1 MSINLFTYIRKI
13 DRTFE
18 VFNFLKKKRRFQFFL
33 ISLLAVFAALFE
45 SLSIGLLIP
54 MVSLIT
60 NQSQNSI
67 PKNNYIDSI
76 PQFDFLNIQ
85 SSNLIFLLFIAVIIF
100 GTFTKVLYSFLQA
113 RFGSL
118 VVQEFNLN
126 IFRNSILKPYQDFID
141 TDSSI
146 YISAIM
152 NKSDFVSR
160 YLCNILIF
168 IVNILI
174 FLSILVALLIINI
187 KLTISV
193 FIFVFV
199 FYWLTSGLIKKRVKI
214 ISKFTSKLTTDE
226 LQLLNEVD
234 GLHKEI
240 LLNDNFKYFLKKF
253 HLIDSNLRNKVAE
266 VSYLTSFPRYLL
278 EALILIFGALAI
290 FLIVDQKT
298 FSLNMLPLLAAF
310 LFGIQKLLPSVQTIY
325 ASWVNHK
332 TLENGILEIIRLAKD
347 FQKYSSD
354 YFREK
359 VDFDMFSKYNRLII
373 SNISFYYQQ
382 EKKYIFNNLNTKFQS
397 GEFIGI
403 IGRSG
408 EGKSTFLNLLCG
420 LNKPTEGTLIVDDFD
435 VFRNF
440 HILKSWRSQISYVSQ
455 NIYLTPYSIISNITM
470 NEDESNLD
478 KERLEYAIKTAQ
490 LEGFIKS
497 LKDGIY
503 TKVGEKAM
511 QISGGQKQ
519 RIAIARALYQKK
531 ALLILDEATSALDR
545 KNESKII
552 DNLVNRIDKHQ
563 TIILVTH
570 KFNILGDCDRI
581 LLLKDG
587 KLTEK
592 KFQEIKK

>member
-1 MSINLFTYIRKI
+1 
-13 DRTFE
+13 
-18 VFNFLKKKRRFQFFL
+18 KRRFQFFL

-240 LLNDNFKYFLKKF
+240 LLNDNFK
-253 HLIDSNLRNKVAE
+253 
-266 VSYLTSFPRYLL
+266 
-278 EALILIFGALAI
+278 
-290 FLIVDQKT
+290 
-298 FSLNMLPLLAAF
+298 
-310 LFGIQKLLPSVQTIY
+310 
-325 ASWVNHK
+325 
-332 TLENGILEIIRLAKD
+332 
-347 FQKYSSD
+347 
-354 YFREK
+354 
-359 VDFDMFSKYNRLII
+359 
-373 SNISFYYQQ
+373 
-382 EKKYIFNNLNTKFQS
+382 
-397 GEFIGI
+397 
-403 IGRSG
+403 
-408 EGKSTFLNLLCG
+408 
-420 LNKPTEGTLIVDDFD
+420 
-435 VFRNF
+435 
-440 HILKSWRSQISYVSQ
+440 
-455 NIYLTPYSIISNITM
+455 
-470 NEDESNLD
+470 
-478 KERLEYAIKTAQ
+478 
-490 LEGFIKS
+490 
-497 LKDGIY
+497 
-503 TKVGEKAM
+503 
-511 QISGGQKQ
+511 
-519 RIAIARALYQKK
+519 
-531 ALLILDEATSALDR
+531 
-545 KNESKII
+545 
-552 DNLVNRIDKHQ
+552 
-563 TIILVTH
+563 
-570 KFNILGDCDRI
+570 
-581 LLLKDG
+581 
-587 KLTEK
+587 
-592 KFQEIKK
+592 

>member
-1 MSINLFTYIRKI
+1 MNINLFTFIYKT
-13 DRTFE
+13 DRSFE
-18 VFNFLKKKRRFQFFL
+18 VFNFIKKKRRFQFFL
-33 ISLLAVFAALFE
+33 ISVLAVFAALFE

-54 MVSLIT
+54 MVSLMT
-60 NQSQNSI
+60 NQSKNSI
-67 PKNNYIDSI
+67 PKNNYIDLI
-76 PQFDFLNIQ
+76 PQFDFLNIE
-85 SSNLIFLLFIAVIIF
+85 SSNLIFYLFISVIIF
-100 GTFTKVLYSFLQA
+100 GTFTKLLYSFLQA
-113 RFGSL
+113 RFGAV

-160 YLCNILIF
+160 YLCNILTF

-174 FLSILVALLIINI
+174 FLSILFALLIINA

-193 FIFVFV
+193 FIFVFA
-199 FYWLTSGLIKKRVKI
+199 FYWLMSGLIKKRVKI
-214 ISKFTSKLTTDE
+214 ISKLTSILTTDE

-240 LLNDNFKYFLKKF
+240 LLNDNFKDFLKKF
-253 HLIDSNLRNKVAE
+253 HSIDSKLRNKVAE
-266 VSYLTSFPRYLL
+266 AGYLSSFPRYLL

-290 FLIVDQKT
+290 FLIVNQKT
-298 FSLNMLPLLAAF
+298 FSLNFLPLLAAF
-310 LFGIQKLLPSVQTIY
+310 LLGIQKLLPSVQTLY

-347 FQKYSSD
+347 FEKYSSD

-359 VDFDMFSKYNRLII
+359 VDINMFNKFSGLKM

-382 EKKYIFNNLNTKFQS
+382 EKKYVFNNLNTKFES

-403 IGRSG
+403 IGSSG

-420 LNKPTEGTLIVDDFD
+420 LNKPKDGALLVDDID

-470 NEDESNLD
+470 SADDRNLD
-478 KERLEYAIKTAQ
+478 KERLKYAIKTAQ
-490 LEGFIKS
+490 LEEFIKS

-552 DNLVNRIDKHQ
+552 SNLVKRVDKNQ

-581 LLLKDG
+581 LLLKNG
-587 KLTEK
+587 RLSEK
-592 KFQEIKK
+592 KFEEIKK

>member
-1 MSINLFTYIRKI
+1 VSINLFTYIRKI

-33 ISLLAVFAALFE
+33 ISIIAVFAALFE

-85 SSNLIFLLFIAVIIF
+85 SSNLVFFLFIAVIIF
-100 GTFTKVLYSFLQA
+100 GTSTKVLYSFLQA

-240 LLNDNFKYFLKKF
+240 LLNDNFKDFLKKF

-298 FSLNMLPLLAAF
+298 FSINMLPLLAAF
-310 LFGIQKLLPSVQTIY
+310 LLGIQKLLPSVQTIY

-332 TLENGILEIIRLAKD
+332 ALENGILEIIRLAKD

-359 VDFDMFSKYNRLII
+359 VDFDMFSKYKRLII

-382 EKKYIFNNLNTKFQS
+382 EKKYIFNNLNTKFES

-420 LNKPTEGTLIVDDFD
+420 LNKPTEGTLIVDDID

-470 NEDESNLD
+470 NENESNLD

-490 LEGFIKS
+490 LEEFIKS

-552 DNLVNRIDKHQ
+552 HNLLNRIDKHQ

-570 KFNILGDCDRI
+570 KFNILGDCDKI